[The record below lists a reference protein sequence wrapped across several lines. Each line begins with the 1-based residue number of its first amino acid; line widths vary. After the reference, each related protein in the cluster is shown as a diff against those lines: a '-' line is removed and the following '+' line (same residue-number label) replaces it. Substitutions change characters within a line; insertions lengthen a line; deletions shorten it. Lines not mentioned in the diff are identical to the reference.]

1 MTQQTN
7 AQTSS
12 RRAGLRYERLFLL
25 GSGGMAS
32 VHLAL
37 AVGPSGFNRL
47 VVVKSMRQELSE
59 QSNTHQMFLAEA
71 RLSMRLNHPNVVQVS
86 EVAEAPD
93 GIMLV
98 MEYLDGIPLSQV
110 IRVASEAF
118 TLPMRLRTICEVL
131 AGLHY
136 AHELADY
143 DGSPLSI
150 VHRDVSP
157 QNVFLTFDGR
167 VKLLDFGIAKATT
180 SEQTQAGVV
189 KGRIAYMPSEQLT
202 GDKVDRRTDIY
213 AVGCLL
219 WELIAGTRLWANQS
233 DREILSNVIAGHIP
247 PLSSRVQVDPE
258 LEAIVKRATALS
270 PSLRY
275 PDAEAMRADLEQ
287 YLSRASASVSTRD
300 IGDMLSRISPAAREQ
315 RQRAIAEAIAKVDV
329 TPPASGEDGF
339 TEAASFDRLKTP
351 SASRGSGTMMSVQL
365 RPPRSGEHR
374 ILTNSVSVREIPV
387 RDAPPSSRSA
397 SGQSSQSS
405 AKNPDTRSS
414 LRVIAARPMPAWSI
428 AVIALFAV
436 IAVGAVV
443 FVFKTRGNSIS
454 NPMGTPGAAPVAAA
468 PAMRALSIDVTP
480 RDARI
485 SVDGRQVTGNPA
497 VSNVTVG
504 SEHIVRVEREGY
516 LPSERSV
523 QVNDNLAMN
532 VNLAPT
538 EQPEAEAV
546 PPAATK
552 VEGRTQAGRV
562 VHRAPRVAASA
573 PKATPSA
580 ARDTSKDCD
589 PPFYFKG
596 GIKTYKP
603 GCI

>member
-1 MTQQTN
+1 MTQPTN

-110 IRVASEAF
+110 LRVANEAF
-118 TLPMRLRTICEVL
+118 TLPMRLRTVCEVL

-136 AHELADY
+136 AHELSDY

-247 PLSSRVQVDPE
+247 ALSSRVQVDPE

-275 PDAEAMRADLEQ
+275 PDAESMRADLEH
-287 YLSRASASVSTRD
+287 YLSRAAASVSTRD

-315 RQRAIAEAIAKVDV
+315 RQRAIAEAVAKVDV
-329 TPPASGEDGF
+329 TPPSSGEG
-339 TEAASFDRLKTP
+339 TAELASFDRLKTP

-374 ILTNSVSVREIPV
+374 IITNAVSVREIPV
-387 RDAPPSSRSA
+387 REIPPSSRSG
-397 SGQSSQSS
+397 SGQSSQSL
-405 AKNPDTRSS
+405 AEKPDTRSS

-428 AVIALFAV
+428 AVIALFAI
-436 IAVGAVV
+436 IAVAAVL
-443 FVFKTRGNSIS
+443 FVFKTRGTPIGS
-454 NPMGTPGAAPVAAA
+454 PGATQEAAPAAAA
-468 PAMRALSIDVTP
+468 PALRALSIDVTP

-485 SVDGRQVTGNPA
+485 TVDGKPVSGNPA

-504 SEHIVRVEREGY
+504 SEHVVRVEREGY
-516 LPSERSV
+516 LPSERNV

-532 VNLAPT
+532 VNLAPS
-538 EQPEAEAV
+538 EQPEAVAPA
-546 PPAATK
+546 PPKAEPRA
-552 VEGRTQAGRV
+552 QAGRV
-562 VHRAPRVAASA
+562 VRRAPHAA
-573 PKATPSA
+573 PSA
-580 ARDTSKDCD
+580 AKAAPSTGRDTSKDCD

>member
-1 MTQQTN
+1 MTQPTN

-47 VVVKSMRQELSE
+47 VVVKSMRQELSA
-59 QSNTHQMFLAEA
+59 QSDSHQMFLAEA

-110 IRVASEAF
+110 IRVASDAF

-136 AHELADY
+136 AHELTEY

-189 KGRIAYMPSEQLT
+189 KGRIAYMPAEQLT
-202 GDKVDRRTDIY
+202 GDRVDRRTDIY

-219 WELIAGTRLWANQS
+219 WELIAGSRLWANQT

-270 PSLRY
+270 PGLRY
-275 PDAEAMRADLEQ
+275 RDAESMRLDLEQ
-287 YLSRASASVSTRD
+287 YLSRAAAPVSTRD
-300 IGDMLSRISPAAREQ
+300 IGDMLSRISPAAREE
-315 RQRAIAEAIAKVDV
+315 RQRAIAEAVAKVDV
-329 TPPASGEDGF
+329 SAPASGEEGLG
-339 TEAASFDRLKTP
+339 ELASFDRLKTP
-351 SASRGSGTMMSVQL
+351 STSRGSGTMLSVQL
-365 RPPRSGEHR
+365 RPSRSGEHR
-374 ILTNSVSVREIPV
+374 LGHPSAAVSVREISV
-387 RDAPPSSRSA
+387 RDMPPSSRSGPA
-397 SGQSSQSS
+397 DAGHTPT
-405 AKNPDTRSS
+405 KNPDTRSS

-428 AVIALFAV
+428 AVVALV
-436 IAVGAVV
+436 AVV
-443 FVFKTRGNSIS
+443 AVVAVVLFFKNRGVPS
-454 NPMGTPGAAPVAAA
+454 GDLAAA
-468 PAMRALSIDVTP
+468 QSPPAAVAPATRALTIDATP

-485 SVDGRQVTGNPA
+485 TVDGALVPGNPA
-497 VSNVTVG
+497 VSNVTAG
-504 SEHIVRVEREGY
+504 SEHVVRVEREGFQ
-516 LPSERSV
+516 PSERRV
-523 QVNDNLAMN
+523 QVNANLAMN
-532 VNLAPT
+532 VSLAAIEREPDT
-538 EQPEAEAV
+538 APPVVSKAE
-546 PPAATK
+546 PHAT
-552 VEGRTQAGRV
+552 AGRV
-562 VHRAPRVAASA
+562 VRRVARPAAST

-580 ARDTSKDCD
+580 ARDASKDCD